1 MNEIEEII
9 YDVVKAILPNFN
21 QNNICREHQAF
32 GQPSFSNTEDRIFF
46 DVIESES
53 NIAKEIY
60 FEDNYNSVKD
70 SIERTHGKTITINV
84 KFVVYGPHSYNN
96 SLLIRDGFFLES
108 TRKTLREHDIFIV
121 PYHQLALF
129 YQEQLNG
136 VWYQRYDF
144 EITFNRWWTAPVEE
158 INYINNANII
168 VEGE

>member
-9 YDVVKAILPNFN
+9 YDVLTSILPQFN
-21 QNNICREHQAF
+21 KNDICREHQAF

-46 DVIESES
+46 DVIEAES
-53 NIAKEIY
+53 DIAKELY

-84 KFVVYGPHSYNN
+84 KFVVYGPNSYNN

-108 TRKTLREHDIFIV
+108 TRKTLREHNIFIV
-121 PYHQLALF
+121 PYHQPALF
-129 YQEQLNG
+129 FPEQLNG

-144 EITFNRWWTAPVEE
+144 EITFNRWWTSPTEE
-158 INYINNANII
+158 INYINQANII